1 MPDMEK
7 ETVFWL
13 HENRIQDLD
22 PVFIFLTDFV
32 TAFTLLVLLLLA
44 HRVFIKK
51 VLPKTYFW
59 LPAVSLILA
68 AVSVNLIKL
77 LVKRPRPYQSF
88 PEIEQLVQGGGYSF
102 PSGHT
107 AEVFVLVFSL
117 WILFK
122 SPVIR
127 IIVLI
132 WALFIAYTRLA
143 FGVHYPVDLAGGITV
158 AAFSVFITKKFILP
172 HILKPNPE

>member
-1 MPDMEK
+1 MEK

-13 HENRIQDLD
+13 HENRIHELD

-32 TAFTLLVLLLLA
+32 TAFTLSVLLLLA
-44 HRVFIKK
+44 YRVFVKK

-77 LVKRPRPYQSF
+77 LVKRPRPYQSY
-88 PEIEQLVQGGGYSF
+88 PTIEQLVQGGGYSF

-107 AEVFVLVFSL
+107 AEVFVLVFSF

-122 SPVIR
+122 SPAIR
-127 IIVLI
+127 ISVLI

-143 FGVHYPVDLAGGITV
+143 FGVHYPFDLAGGFVT
-158 AAFSVFITKKFILP
+158 AAISVFVTKKYILP
-172 HILKPNPE
+172 LILKSNPG